1 MLTTFLPEIGKA
13 GESAAEFVS
22 LYQTLLL
29 GAHWKYYLALKGVL
43 PTIAS
48 LITAEIQLLTT
59 LEETT
64 LTTDLS
70 QGNAAD
76 CNFDM

>member
-13 GESAAEFVS
+13 GESAGEFVS
-22 LYQTLLL
+22 FYQTLLMES
-29 GAHWKYYLALKGVL
+29 HWKLYLALQGVL

-48 LITAEIQLLTT
+48 LITSEIQYLTT
-59 LEETT
+59 LEEIT

-70 QGNAAD
+70 QG
-76 CNFDM
+76 

>member
-13 GESAAEFVS
+13 GESAGEFVS
-22 LYQTLLL
+22 LYQSLVT
-29 GAHWKYYLALKGVL
+29 GAHWKIYLALQGVL

-48 LITAEIQLLTT
+48 LITSEIQSLTT
-59 LEETT
+59 LEEIT

-70 QGNAAD
+70 QG
-76 CNFDM
+76 

>member
-70 QGNAAD
+70 QGNAD
-76 CNFDM
+76 CNIDM